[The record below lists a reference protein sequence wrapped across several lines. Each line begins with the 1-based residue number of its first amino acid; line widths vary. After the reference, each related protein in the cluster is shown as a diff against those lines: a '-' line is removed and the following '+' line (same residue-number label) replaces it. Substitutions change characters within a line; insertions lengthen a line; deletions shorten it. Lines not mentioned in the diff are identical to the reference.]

1 MKYIPSKFKCL
12 WCGYRFDADE
22 LEDRRP
28 EAIIDYD
35 QLNTQKCPCCGKRD
49 GVDYDEPSADWND
62 AFEKL
67 REIADKAD
75 QLAGDIEE
83 TWEYHDKWNE
93 EHDLA
98 IVTVR
103 ELTTIMQKAAQMAD
117 EIALTMERK
126 ELEKKRV
133 G

>member
-1 MKYIPSKFKCL
+1 M
-12 WCGYRFDADE
+12 
-22 LEDRRP
+22 
-28 EAIIDYD
+28 
-35 QLNTQKCPCCGKRD
+35 CGKRGAID
-49 GVDYDEPSADWND
+49 IETEEESVEMKEYKVPTVDWDD

-83 TWEYHDKWNE
+83 TKEYHDKWDE
-93 EHDLA
+93 DHDLA

-126 ELEKKRV
+126 ELERKKV

>member
-1 MKYIPSKFKCL
+1 MTYIPSKFKCL
-12 WCGYRFDADE
+12 FCDYRFEADE
-22 LEDRRP
+22 LEDQRP
-28 EAIIDYD
+28 AAILDYD
-35 QLNTQKCPCCGKRD
+35 QLNTQKCPSCGMR
-49 GVDYDEPSADWND
+49 GSIDYDEPGADWND

-126 ELEKKRV
+126 ELEKKKV